1 MGHDVDLPIEERRLA
16 NGLTVLMLETHT
28 APVVC
33 LSVWFRA
40 GSRHDPQGRSGTAHL
55 LEHMM
60 FKGTARHPKGDY
72 DHLLHGLGAI
82 NNASTWLDR
91 TNYYIL
97 IGSDRYATG
106 LELEADRV
114 RGALLLPADLADE
127 RQVVLN
133 ELDRNEDDPGVALFD
148 RLLALA
154 FLEHPYRRPVIGWRQ
169 DVGAIGVEDVR
180 AFYDT
185 HYQLSNAFL
194 TIVGA
199 FARDAM
205 LADLERTFGCIDPGA
220 APPASPVTEPEQRG
234 ERRFELRKAGQQE
247 ILGLAHRAPQ
257 RAHDDAFALDV
268 LAQVLGHGR
277 TSRLYRALIESG
289 LAVNASAENQSI
301 PVDPYLFFIDAEPA
315 DGVAPARIEEV
326 IDEEISRLA
335 REPISAREMERAR
348 KRARVEFVMRRDSVS
363 ALAFL
368 IGELEVSTGWRLAQT
383 YLERLEAVTPDRVQ
397 AAAARYLTR
406 DARTVGRFRP
416 TEASA

>member
-1 MGHDVDLPIEERRLA
+1 VGLEVDLPIEERRLA
-16 NGLTVLMLETHT
+16 NGLTVLLLETRT

-33 LSVWFRA
+33 LSIWFRA
-40 GSRHDPQGRSGTAHL
+40 GSRHDAQGRSGTAHL

-72 DHLLHGLGAI
+72 DRVLHALGAG

-106 LELEADRV
+106 LELEADRM
-114 RGALLLPADLADE
+114 RGALLRPEDLADE
-127 RQVVLN
+127 RPVVLN

-169 DVGAIGVEDVR
+169 DVEAITIEDVR

-185 HYQLSNAFL
+185 YYRPNNAFL

-199 FARDAM
+199 FERDAM
-205 LADLERTFGCIDPGA
+205 LADLERTFGCLELGT
-220 APPASPVTEPEQRG
+220 PPPPSPVIEPEQRG

-247 ILGLAHRAPQ
+247 ILGFAYRAPQ
-257 RAHDDAFALDV
+257 RAQDDAFALDV

-277 TSRLYRALIESG
+277 TSRLYQVLIESG
-289 LAVNASAENQSI
+289 LAVNASAENQTI

-315 DGVAPARIEEV
+315 DGIAPIRIEEA
-326 IDEEISRLA
+326 IDEEIARLT
-335 REPISAREMERAR
+335 REPISAHELERAR

-368 IGELEVSTGWRLAQT
+368 IGELEVSAGWRLAQT
-383 YLERLEAVTPDRVQ
+383 YLAQLDAVTADHVL

-406 DARTVGRFRP
+406 DARTIGRFRP
-416 TEASA
+416 TEATA